1 MVMQLTASQAKSIHI
16 TDWLDR
22 GQTRYLD
29 QLDARGNDGLFLA
42 GQTGGNGVYFH
53 GELKVKTEGGTV
65 ETIGNRLIVK
75 DADTATL
82 LLTAGTTFRYDDPGK
97 EAQMLLNEKINQ
109 SYDKLKE
116 AHIKDYQSL
125 FDRVR
130 SEERRVGKEDT
141 SR

>member
-75 DADTATL
+75 DADTA
-82 LLTAGTTFRYDDPGK
+82 
-97 EAQMLLNEKINQ
+97 
-109 SYDKLKE
+109 
-116 AHIKDYQSL
+116 
-125 FDRVR
+125 R
-130 SEERRVGKEDT
+130 SEEHTSELQSRGHLVCRLLLEKKKEHNQQYK
-141 SR
+141 